1 MKTHTGIYFG
11 LLALILSACYDDKG
25 NYTYSDINEMTLAF
39 SPENESSTENSYIF
53 SMPQEDTLEFVLSAN
68 ITQTQQTDDSNVE
81 YLWRVSYDNVVD
93 SVHTKTCT
101 FKFPPQK
108 TKTYSVLVVVKDRTT
123 GIEVYQNL
131 LVKTVVPFLRSWMVL
146 HGQAGD
152 RKIAAL
158 EYDATHEHVQ
168 RVVPD
173 IYEMMQGGRRFQNA
187 FSITY
192 SSIYDRDMT
201 KGDKMFVLEPDSCFW
216 VYPFTCEVKGRTEDM
231 MPVAPSYTFSDCV
244 VALPGSKFAIV
255 AGDGQLYHS
264 GMVGYFYNALKS
276 EGLGNY
282 HVDKMYISNASLC
295 ITLWDNQQKRLMYY
309 NISNNYYPWDGSHQS
324 DEDFSAQIML
334 FPESAVQNLDL
345 QHKEVAWM
353 GRGITAMSDEGVSV
367 LLKNTTTQA
376 YELLNVNYGGGGG
389 KAKGKDDEEGEFVT
403 TEVVTLD
410 NPDFND
416 ASVFAS
422 SVAFSDQLFYSL
434 GEEVYLYN
442 IITGESTFLHSV
454 GAGKKITAMAFQVEN
469 RGTMDLYNADKYLGI
484 AVETPDGKG
493 EFHVVY
499 LNESGD
505 AEHADTFD
513 GFGPIVDFC
522 FTYLE
527 HRGYDL
533 L

>member
-1 MKTHTGIYFG
+1 MKTYVGICLG
-11 LLALILSACYDDKG
+11 LLALIFSACYDDKG
-25 NYTYSDINEMTLAF
+25 SYDYSEINEMSLAF
-39 SPENESSTENSYIF
+39 SPKSESSTENSYIF
-53 SMPQEDTLEFVLSAN
+53 SMPQADTLEFVLSADVA
-68 ITQTQQTDDSNVE
+68 QTQQTGDNNVE
-81 YLWRVSYDNVVD
+81 YLWRVAYDKVVD
-93 SVHTKTCT
+93 SVYTKTYT

-108 TKTYSVLVVVKDRTT
+108 TKTYNVLFVAKDRST
-123 GIEVYQNL
+123 GVEVYRNL
-131 LVKTVVPFLRSWMVL
+131 LVKTVVPFLRSWLVL

-152 RKIAAL
+152 RRIAAL
-158 EYDATHEHVQ
+158 EYDATHEHIQ

-173 IYEMMQGGRRFQNA
+173 IYEMMQGGRRFRNA

-192 SSIYDRDMT
+192 SSTYDRDMT
-201 KGDKMFVLEPDSCFW
+201 KGDKLFVLEPDSCFW
-216 VYPFTCEVKGRTEDM
+216 VYPFTCEVKGRTEEM

-244 VALPGSKFAIV
+244 VSLPGIKFGMV

-276 EGLGNY
+276 EDLGSY
-282 HVDKMYISNASLC
+282 HVDKMYVSRGSSC

-309 NISNNYYPWDGSHQS
+309 NISNNYYSWDGSHQS
-324 DEDFSAQIML
+324 DNDFSTQIML

-345 QHKEVAWM
+345 QHQEVVWM
-353 GRGITAMSDEGVSV
+353 GRGITAMADEGASV
-367 LLKNTTTQA
+367 LLKNTETQA
-376 YELLNVNYGGGGG
+376 YQLLGINYGRGG
-389 KAKGKDDEEGEFVT
+389 KNAKGKDDDGEFVT
-403 TEVVTLD
+403 TEVVALD

-422 SVAFSDQLFYSL
+422 SVAFSEQLFYSL

-469 RGTMDLYNADKYLGI
+469 KGTMDFYNADKYLGI

-505 AEHADTFD
+505 VDHADVFKD
-513 GFGPIVDFC
+513 FGPIVDFC

-533 L
+533 M